1 MRYTLLTLDG
11 KLYTFSVLECA
22 VVFQQAYGGTL
33 FTEAILV
40 SEALDKST
48 VLV

>member
-1 MRYTLLTLDG
+1 MRYTLITPSG
-11 KLYTFSVLECA
+11 KTYTFSVLECA

-33 FTEAILV
+33 FNEAILGA
-40 SEALDKST
+40 EALDKTS

>member
-22 VVFQQAYGGTL
+22 VVFQQAYGGIL
-33 FTEAILV
+33 FDEAILGA
-40 SEALDKST
+40 EALDKTSAM
-48 VLV
+48 V